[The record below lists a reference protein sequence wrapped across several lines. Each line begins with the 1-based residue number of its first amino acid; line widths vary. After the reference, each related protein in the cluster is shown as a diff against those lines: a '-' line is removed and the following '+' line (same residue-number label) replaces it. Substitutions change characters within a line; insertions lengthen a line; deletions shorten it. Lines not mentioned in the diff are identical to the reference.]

1 MQIKMKGADG
11 MDGPDGPEV
20 SWMLSKLE
28 IHKGYLIKKL
38 QQIRQI
44 HFNIS
49 NIYIALNHP
58 RPTFLFYTPW
68 KYNKTRGFVMF
79 SGVIE
84 RKR

>member
-44 HFNIS
+44 RVQ
-49 NIYIALNHP
+49 Y
-58 RPTFLFYTPW
+58 
-68 KYNKTRGFVMF
+68 
-79 SGVIE
+79 
-84 RKR
+84 